1 MAFEVIVNRR
11 NLSNLIELNALQE
24 NNEQQGNHDIQI
36 TDIPSVFRDRKLV
49 ILEKGFHPDKNEEEI
64 SSKVR
69 TLVRQSDCFSFCSL
83 V

>member
-49 ILEKGFHPDKNEEEI
+49 IQNDLRLEKEFHPENEEEI
-64 SSKVR
+64 SSKG
-69 TLVRQSDCFSFCSL
+69 
-83 V
+83 